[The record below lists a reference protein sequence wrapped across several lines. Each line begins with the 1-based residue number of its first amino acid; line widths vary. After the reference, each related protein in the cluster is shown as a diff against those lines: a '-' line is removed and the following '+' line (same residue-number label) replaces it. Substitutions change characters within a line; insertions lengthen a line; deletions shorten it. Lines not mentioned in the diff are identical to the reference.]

1 MPKWKFL
8 FRVCSCALF
17 HGLIFPFFFSF
28 FFSFGVGFF
37 WKGGGGGLLVLAA
50 ACKIEDSLL
59 GSQRTKQI

>member
-28 FFSFGVGFF
+28 FFFLVLGLVFF
-37 WKGGGGGLLVLAA
+37 GGGGGCVGVGGGLQNRRFLAW
-50 ACKIEDSLL
+50 I
-59 GSQRTKQI
+59 TKN